1 MYIWQLQIGPDI
13 TIIGRTWDEFLDLS
27 ARLREILGGVRL
39 VTYVH
44 NLSFEYVFLSG
55 IHHFEPDDVFCTE
68 PRRILHAEM
77 SPYEFRCSY
86 RLSNMSLDQFTRQM
100 KVEHVKLSGEDYNYK
115 KIRYPWTKMTPKELD
130 YATYDVIGLVE
141 AVTQLMKNEG
151 DTLYSIPM
159 TSTGYV
165 RRDEKK
171 AMRTFNWTTM
181 ARMIPDY
188 ELHKMLRK
196 AFRGGNT
203 HADRHFVG
211 QILHDVQSWDMASA
225 YPSAMINK
233 EFPMGR
239 WFVAPP
245 EKCNLAF
252 LNDLI
257 FRRHKAVIMKVA
269 FDDIHLRDP
278 RWPVPYL
285 SYDKCDNVS
294 LVLKDD
300 LVHKSWNKRSK
311 PIKISMDNGRIMAAE
326 ALECVITDIDLQIIS
341 QEYEWRGDMRI
352 EYIAFSTYGKLP
364 DQLRR
369 VIMEY
374 YNRKTQLKGVT
385 GLING
390 VDAEFVYN
398 GSKQKVNAIYGGTV
412 MDPIRIQYY
421 YDDSDH
427 NMEETQGV
435 PYRTAFQYD
444 EDSDLTILE
453 QFELYEAEQ
462 YEKATKW
469 PYQSFAWGVWVCCW
483 CRARLEAGI
492 RCVYEAGQKEY
503 ELTKRIR
510 THFVYCDTDSIKF
523 VGNADIASLNKEY
536 IEEAEKNLAY
546 AKDSKDR
553 IHYLGVY
560 EYEGN
565 YNRFI
570 TWGSKK
576 YVYED
581 SKGELHITIAGVNKK
596 EGAEELKKAG
606 GIDALLPDEFGRPH
620 FIFKEAGGTDAV
632 YNDKPDI
639 KEIHVDGHVLP
650 ITSNVYL
657 EQHSYTLSVTDD
669 FQWIIQHPDEWRS
682 VLDERLYN
690 VV

>member
-1 MYIWQLQIGPDI
+1 MYIWQLQIGTDI
-13 TIIGRTWDEFLDLS
+13 TIIGRTWDEFLDL
-27 ARLREILGGVRL
+27 AAKLREILGGVRL

-68 PRRILHAEM
+68 PRNILHAEM
-77 SPYEFRCSY
+77 SPFEFRCSY

-100 KVEHVKLSGEDYNYK
+100 KVEHIKLSGEDYNYK
-115 KIRYPWTKMTPKELD
+115 KIRYPWTKMTQKELD

-141 AVTQLMKNEG
+141 AVSQLMKNEG

-165 RRDEKK
+165 RRDEKR
-171 AMRTFNWTTM
+171 AMKTFNWSTM

-188 ELHKMLRK
+188 ELHKYMRR

-211 QILHDVQSWDMASA
+211 QILHDVHSWDMASA

-239 WFVAPP
+239 WFTAPP

-257 FRRHKAVIMKVA
+257 YRRHKAVIMKVA
-269 FDDIHLRDP
+269 FRDIHLKDP

-285 SYDKCDNVS
+285 SYDKCDNVT

-300 LVHKSWNKRSK
+300 LVHKSWNKHGK
-311 PIKISMDNGRIMAAE
+311 PIRISMDNGRIMAAE
-326 ALECVITDIDLQIIS
+326 ALECVITDIDLQIITE
-341 QEYEWRGDMRI
+341 EYEWKGDMII

-364 DQLRR
+364 DQIRR

-374 YNRKTQLKGVT
+374 YNRKTSLKGVA
-385 GLING
+385 GM
-390 VDAEFVYN
+390 EFMYDM
-398 GSKQKVNAIYGGTV
+398 SKRKLNAIYGGTV
-412 MDPIRIQYY
+412 MDPIRIQYF

-427 NMEETQGV
+427 NMEQTDGV
-435 PYRTAFQYD
+435 PYRSGFQYD
-444 EDSDLTILE
+444 DQSDLSILE
-453 QFELYEAEQ
+453 QFELYEESQ

-469 PYQSFAWGVWVCCW
+469 PYQAFPWGVWVCCF

-492 RCVYEAGQKEY
+492 KCVYEQGQKELR
-503 ELTKRIR
+503 ETGRIR

-523 VGNADIASLNKEY
+523 VGNADIESLNVAY
-536 IEEAEKNLAY
+536 IEEAKKNQAY
-546 AKDSKDR
+546 ATDPKGK

-560 EYEGN
+560 EYEGT
-565 YNRFI
+565 YQRFI

-581 SKGELHITIAGVNKK
+581 SKGELHITIAGVNKTQ
-596 EGAEELKKAG
+596 GAEELKAHG

-620 FIFKEAGGTDAV
+620 FVFRESGGVDAV
-632 YNDKPDI
+632 YNDKPAI
-639 KEIHVDGHVLP
+639 TQITVDGHVLP

-657 EQHSYTLSVTDD
+657 ESHAYTLSITDD
-669 FQWIIQHPDEWRS
+669 FQWILQYPDKWRD
-682 VLDERLYN
+682 VLDERIMN